1 MAQHPIGARPG
12 TDPRM
17 TPAGPRV
24 RSWWT
29 RGRVAMTAA
38 LLGPPALAAALSL
51 VRGDFANTDAALILV
66 LAVVA
71 VASLGHRRAGILAAL
86 SAGVWFDYF
95 LTAPYQ
101 TFAINDRADIE
112 TTVLL
117 LLVGAAVTEVAVW
130 GRRQQA
136 EAARQAGYFAGVQD
150 AADAV
155 ATGASPSVVVEQV
168 CDQLTRILGLRRCR
182 FDYGRAVVGGGRPRL
197 GQDGQVSWR
206 GRTCDVEHDGLPSDR
221 EIELLL
227 SSGAGYQGAF
237 LLSADPGSRPSLAQR
252 LVAVALADRAGA
264 VLAEHRTG
272 RD

>member
-1 MAQHPIGARPG
+1 MAQRPRRSVG
-12 TDPRM
+12 
-17 TPAGPRV
+17 
-24 RSWWT
+24 SWWT
-29 RGRVAMTAA
+29 RDPAAMLTA
-38 LLGPPALAAALSL
+38 LLGPFALAAGLSL
-51 VRGDFANTDAALILV
+51 VRAGFANTDAALVLV
-66 LAVVA
+66 LVVVA
-71 VASLGHRRAGILAAL
+71 VASTGHRWAGILAAL
-86 SAGVWFDYF
+86 SAGIWYDYF
-95 LTAPYQ
+95 LTAPYE
-101 TFAINDRADIE
+101 TFVINDRTDLE

-117 LLVGAAVTEVAVW
+117 LLVGAAVTELAMW

-150 AADAV
+150 AADA
-155 ATGASPSVVVEQV
+155 AAAGASPSVVIDQV
-168 CDQLTRILGLRRCR
+168 QDQLTRILGLRRCR
-182 FDYGRAVVGGGRPRL
+182 FDYGRAVVGGDRPRL

-227 SSGAGYQGAF
+227 SSSAGYQGAF

-264 VLAEHRTG
+264 ALAEQRTG